1 LKLVRNYAGLLLFTA
16 VIIALDQWTKWLV
29 RENIPFMGTW
39 LPDGMEWLSPYA
51 RIVHWYNTGA
61 AFGMFQ
67 GYGWFFTILAF
78 VVTMLILFYYPRTD
92 PQDWWLRLA
101 MGMQMSGA
109 LGNVID
115 RLTLD
120 WKVTDFVSIGNF
132 PVFNVADASITLG
145 VVILLIG
152 VWWKEGRHSHESG
165 EDEIADD
172 EVLAQSAPEEE
183 SGLSEETVDNG

>member
-1 LKLVRNYAGLLLFTA
+1 LKLARDYVGLLIFTT
-16 VIIALDQWTKWLV
+16 VIITLDQWTKWLV
-29 RENIPFMGTW
+29 RENIPYLGTW

-67 GYGWFFTILAF
+67 GYGWVFTILAF
-78 VVTMLILFYYPRTD
+78 VVTVMILYYYPRTD
-92 PQDWWLRLA
+92 PEDWWLRLA

-145 VVILLIG
+145 VVILLFG
-152 VWWKEGRHSHESG
+152 VWWKELREKREAANDSGAADAPADES
-165 EDEIADD
+165 AS
-172 EVLAQSAPEEE
+172 VSVTASA
-183 SGLSEETVDNG
+183 EETSD

>member
-1 LKLVRNYAGLLLFTA
+1 LKIARSYAKLFIFVA
-16 VIIALDQWTKWLV
+16 SVIGLDQWTKWLV
-29 RENIPFMGTW
+29 RENIPYLGTW
-39 LPDGMEWLSPYA
+39 LPTGMEWLAPYA

-67 GYGWFFTILAF
+67 GYGWVFTILAF
-78 VVTMLILFYYPRTD
+78 LVAGMILFYYPRTD
-92 PQDWWLRLA
+92 PADWWLRLA

-115 RLTLD
+115 RLMLD

-145 VVILLIG
+145 VVVLLVG
-152 VWWKEGRHSHESG
+152 VWWKELREKR
-165 EDEIADD
+165 EAANAADD
-172 EVLAQSAPEEE
+172 ADESAPLGVSASNEE
-183 SGLSEETVDNG
+183 VAD

>member
-1 LKLVRNYAGLLLFTA
+1 LKLARDYVGLLIFTT
-16 VIIALDQWTKWLV
+16 VIITLDQWTKWLV
-29 RENIPFMGTW
+29 RENIPYLGTW

-67 GYGWFFTILAF
+67 GYGWVFTILAF
-78 VVTMLILFYYPRTD
+78 VVTVLILYYYPRTD
-92 PQDWWLRLA
+92 PEDWWLRLA

-145 VVILLIG
+145 VVILLFG
-152 VWWKEGRHSHESG
+152 VWWKELREKREAANDSGPADAPADES
-165 EDEIADD
+165 AS
-172 EVLAQSAPEEE
+172 VSATA
-183 SGLSEETVDNG
+183 SAEETSD